1 MRRTEVRRR
10 TEVIEDV
17 TEQAPRPSLVPLYC
31 RLLRLRH
38 LHPTAWQRA
47 VLGEGTA
54 LTGAV
59 LALADLASAWTV
71 LVLPLSVAA
80 AVKAHDWMTGLLD
93 KTGPAA
99 G

>member
-1 MRRTEVRRR
+1 MRRTELMRR

-17 TEQAPRPSLVPLYC
+17 TEQASRPPRVPLYC

-54 LTGAV
+54 LTGGV

-80 AVKAHDWMTGLLD
+80 AVKAHDWVSGLLD
-93 KTGPAA
+93 KAGAAA

>member
-1 MRRTEVRRR
+1 MRRTEVIEDV

-17 TEQAPRPSLVPLYC
+17 TEQAPRPPRVPLYC

-54 LTGAV
+54 LTGGV
-59 LALADLASAWTV
+59 LADLASAWTV

-80 AVKAHDWMTGLLD
+80 VVKAHDGVTGLLD
-93 KTGPAA
+93 EVGPAA

>member
-1 MRRTEVRRR
+1 MRRGEAMRRTEV
-10 TEVIEDV
+10 VEDV
-17 TEQAPRPSLVPLYC
+17 TEQAPRPSRVPLYC

-38 LHPTAWQRA
+38 LHPTPWQRA

-71 LVLPLSVAA
+71 
-80 AVKAHDWMTGLLD
+80 KAHDWVSGLLD
-93 KTGPAA
+93 KAGPAA